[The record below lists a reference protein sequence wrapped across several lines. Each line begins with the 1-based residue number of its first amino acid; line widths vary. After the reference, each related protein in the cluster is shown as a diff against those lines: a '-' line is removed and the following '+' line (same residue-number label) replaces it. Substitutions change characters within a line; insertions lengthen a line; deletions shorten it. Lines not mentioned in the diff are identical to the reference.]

1 MAHGA
6 GALQGQCPEKLKKL
20 EEKLKK
26 LKKLKGDTFRTF
38 KDPVGPAQLMAHLA
52 GALQGQCSEKLKN
65 SRKSLKGLKSLKS
78 LKVIPLRLLRI
89 LGALPSS
96 WLMGLGPCKANVV
109 KS

>member
-1 MAHGA
+1 MKAWMAHGA
-6 GALQGQCPEKLKKL
+6 GALQG
-20 EEKLKK
+20 
-26 LKKLKGDTFRTF
+26 R
-38 KDPVGPAQLMAHLA
+38 
-52 GALQGQCSEKLKN
+52 CSEKLKN
-65 SRKSLKGLKSLKS
+65 SRKSLKGLKS